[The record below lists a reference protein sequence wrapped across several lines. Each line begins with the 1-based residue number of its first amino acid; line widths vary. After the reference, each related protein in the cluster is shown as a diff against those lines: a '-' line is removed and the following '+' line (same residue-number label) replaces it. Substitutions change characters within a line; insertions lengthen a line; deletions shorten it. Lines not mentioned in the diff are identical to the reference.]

1 MDSIMFDLYGT
12 LIIIHTDASP
22 DLFWDSFA
30 LATAKYK
37 AYDYLELKK
46 EYLSICEVLQKEK
59 EEIEILDVFEKLF
72 TVSRETSCEIALIFR
87 KLSTKYIKKYIGVDK
102 LLTKLKENGHK
113 IYLLSNAQNAFTI
126 PEMKELDL
134 IKYFDGIAISSDYGV
149 KKPNKDFYLKAMKKF
164 NLEAKNTWM
173 IGNDYECDIK
183 PAQELGLRT
192 IFIKSNLTF
201 SHCEKADI
209 KKFSYR
215 KLIKCFQI

>member
-12 LIIIHTDASP
+12 LIDINTDESP
-22 DLFWDSFA
+22 DLFWESFA

-72 TVSRETSCEIALIFR
+72 TVSREAANEIAQLFR
-87 KLSTKYIKKYIGVDK
+87 KISTKYIKTYRGVYK
-102 LLTKLKENGHK
+102 LLTTLKSNGHK

-126 PEMKELDL
+126 PEMEELDL
-134 IKYFDGIAISSDYGV
+134 IKYFDGIAISSNYGV
-149 KKPNKDFYLKAMKKF
+149 KKPNKDFYLRAMKDF

-183 PAQELGLRT
+183 PAQELGLKT

-201 SHCEKADI
+201 SHFEKTDLRR
-209 KKFSYR
+209 FSCR
-215 KLIKCFQI
+215 RILKRFQI

>member
-12 LIIIHTDASP
+12 LIDINTDESP
-22 DLFWDSFA
+22 DLFWESFA

-134 IKYFDGIAISSDYGV
+134 IKYFDGIAISSDYSV
-149 KKPNKDFYLKAMKKF
+149 KKPNKDFYLRAMNDFKI
-164 NLEAKNTWM
+164 EANNTWM
-173 IGNDYECDIK
+173 IGNDYECDIE
-183 PAQELGLRT
+183 PAKELGLKT

-201 SHCEKADI
+201 NYFEKADM
-209 KKFSYR
+209 KGFSYR
-215 KLIKCFQI
+215 KIVKRFQI